1 MRRSP
6 VCAQVRNKI
15 GHLTLARPEGLNAL
29 NLPMV
34 RQLSEQL
41 HAWAIDAQVQAVVLR
56 GSGEKAF
63 CAGGDIRALHDS
75 FKADDGEYLQFFEE
89 EYALDQYLHAYPKPV
104 LALLD
109 GLVLGGGMGL
119 GQAAALRVVTG
130 RTRMAMPEVGI
141 GYFPDVGASYFLA
154 RLPHAFG
161 MYLALTG
168 RQIGAA
174 DALYL
179 GLADQHLSQ
188 DALSELDRCLDT
200 MAWTTLPHEA
210 LRTLLAT
217 LASQPEMPGELA
229 PLSEPIERVFS
240 APDIH
245 ALHAALSQETALSQ
259 WAVDTA
265 ALLDSRSPLA
275 LCVTF
280 ELLRR
285 GRALPLADCFALEL
299 HLDRQ
304 WFAEGDIIE
313 GVRALLIDKD
323 KQPRWRYS
331 SLAEVPAERV
341 QAFFSAYKTTPA
353 KHRRDNKRDSSCMTS
368 N

>member
-1 MRRSP
+1 MGRAA

-15 GHLTLARPEGLNAL
+15 GHLTLSRPEALNAL
-29 NLPMV
+29 NLAMV
-34 RQLSEQL
+34 RQVSGQL
-41 HAWAIDAQVQAVVLR
+41 RAWAADPEVQAVVVR
-56 GSGEKAF
+56 GSGTKGF
-63 CAGGDIRALHDS
+63 CAGGDVRALHDS
-75 FKADDGEYLQFFEE
+75 FKAGDGKYLAFFEQ
-89 EYALDQYLHAYPKPV
+89 EYALDQYLYAYPKPV

-141 GYFPDVGASYFLA
+141 GYFPDVGASHFLP
-154 RLPHAFG
+154 RLPQAFG
-161 MYLALTG
+161 MYLGLTG
-168 RQIGAA
+168 RQVGAA

-188 DALSELDRCLDT
+188 DAMAELDRCLDT

-217 LASQPEMPGELA
+217 LASQPEAPAELPA
-229 PLSEPIERVFS
+229 LGEPIQRVFS
-240 APDIH
+240 QPDIH
-245 ALHAALSQETALSQ
+245 ALRKALDREVAWPQ
-259 WAVDTA
+259 WAAATA

-285 GRALPLADCFALEL
+285 GGELPLSACFALEL

-313 GVRALLIDKD
+313 GVRALLVDKD
-323 KQPRWRYS
+323 KQPRWRYP
-331 SLAEVPAERV
+331 SLAEVPAQRV
-341 QAFFSAYKTTPA
+341 QAFFSGYKTTA
-353 KHRRDNKRDSSCMTS
+353 AQQRRDNKRDSSCMTS